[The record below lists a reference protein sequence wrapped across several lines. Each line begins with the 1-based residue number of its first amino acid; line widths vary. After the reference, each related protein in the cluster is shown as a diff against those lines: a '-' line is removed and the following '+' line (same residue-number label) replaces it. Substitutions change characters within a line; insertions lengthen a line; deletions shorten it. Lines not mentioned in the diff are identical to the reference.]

1 MSSIE
6 QAVIYVNGILCDS
19 RFYHPVLLTEVMPM
33 NDKSRKR
40 VLLVDDDSSIREAV
54 GMLLNEAGYE
64 IVTAADGFE
73 ALARI
78 KLATPDV
85 IVSDL
90 NMPRMS
96 GYEFLSVVRMRF
108 SSIPVIAMSGDY
120 DFSEGLSGGVH
131 ADAFFA
137 KGRCRPEELMR
148 AIAELV
154 QTTVQRPVSHT
165 IQTAAAQMPWY
176 GEDSNGAAFMMLTCT
191 ECLRPFPLS
200 ALQKTS
206 QDIQKVSCPFCV
218 AQVWYSNRYP
228 ASVASPALSTGQGR
242 QRGSLKIRRAI
253 MEPSSLMQAT
263 QLEASRHSAQEA
275 DQEAQLDCRANFEP
289 VNQREKL
296 VQKELGKWH
305 GRFISRKRL

>member
-1 MSSIE
+1 
-6 QAVIYVNGILCDS
+6 
-19 RFYHPVLLTEVMPM
+19 M

-40 VLLVDDDSSIREAV
+40 VLLVDDDASIREAV
-54 GMLLNEAGYE
+54 GMLLNESGYE

-78 KLATPDV
+78 KLATPDI

-120 DFSEGLSGGVH
+120 DFSQRLPGGVH

-154 QTTVQRPVSHT
+154 QTKVQRPVSYT
-165 IQTAAAQMPWY
+165 IQAAAAQIPWY

-200 ALQKTS
+200 ALQTAS
-206 QDIQKVSCPFCV
+206 EDIQNASCPFCV
-218 AQVWYSNRYP
+218 ALVRYSSRYP
-228 ASVASPALSTGQGR
+228 VSVVSPALSAGQSR
-242 QRGSLKIRRAI
+242 QRGRLKIRKATI
-253 MEPSSLMQAT
+253 APSSLMQAT
-263 QLEASRHSAQEA
+263 QLEASWHFAQEA
-275 DQEAQLDCRANFEP
+275 DQE
-289 VNQREKL
+289 VQR
-296 VQKELGKWH
+296 
-305 GRFISRKRL
+305 